1 VPRPVSP
8 QIPPARGSAS
18 TTPLILVP
26 CPGVSACMS
35 NEEIGSIVVLLLI
48 LIATAHF
55 FGYLFSR
62 LRQPKVIGEI
72 VAGVVLGP
80 TLLGRIAPS
89 FSAAIFSDG
98 TTSGAHVHD
107 VVLGFLYWM
116 GLLLLMFIS
125 GSETRRLFGRDDRRQ
140 VAWLASMGTVLP
152 FVMALLV
159 VPLFPVQKLMG
170 IANQRNSLILV
181 IGIAVAVTSIPVIS
195 RIFYDLKILHTRFAR
210 LVLGVAVLEDIVLW
224 AVLAMATALAKSSVL
239 PKNEIFRHLAVTFI
253 FFVVG
258 LALAPRLLRRLH
270 QARWNVLAAASPIG
284 YLVAVLFAY
293 ATVAAMLDVSLVFAA
308 FLAGYGV
315 ASDRELFADALD
327 SLGRFSFSVFIP
339 VYFVIVGY
347 RLDLWKTFSITVLG
361 IFLVG
366 ACAIKL
372 LSVGLGARLAGFR
385 GLDILNLAIATNAR
399 GGPGIVLASVA
410 YDAGI
415 VNATAYTTLVLL
427 AVLTSQA
434 AGAWLEYVLR
444 KGWPLF
450 SSDSAPAVEREPAI
464 DVRAAA

>member
-1 VPRPVSP
+1 
-8 QIPPARGSAS
+8 
-18 TTPLILVP
+18 
-26 CPGVSACMS
+26 MS
-35 NEEIGSIVVLLLI
+35 NEQIGSIVVLLLI
-48 LIATAHF
+48 LIATAHL
-55 FGYLFSR
+55 FGYLFAR

-89 FSAAIFSDG
+89 FSASIFSDG
-98 TTSGAHVHD
+98 AGAHVHD

-152 FVMALLV
+152 FVLALLV
-159 VPLFPVQKLMG
+159 VPLFPIHRLMG
-170 IANQRNSLILV
+170 VANQRNSLILV

-210 LVLGVAVLEDIVLW
+210 LVLGVA
-224 AVLAMATALAKSSVL
+224 
-239 PKNEIFRHLAVTFI
+239 
-253 FFVVG
+253 
-258 LALAPRLLRRLH
+258 
-270 QARWNVLAAASPIG
+270 
-284 YLVAVLFAY
+284 
-293 ATVAAMLDVSLVFAA
+293 MLDVSLVFAA

-315 ASDRELFADALD
+315 ASNRELFADALD

-347 RLDLWKTFSITVLG
+347 RLDLWKSFSITVLG

-450 SSDSAPAVEREPAI
+450 SSDSATAPECEPAI

>member
-1 VPRPVSP
+1 MPS
-8 QIPPARGSAS
+8 ARGSAS

-48 LIATAHF
+48 LIATGHF
-55 FGYLFSR
+55 FGSLFSR

-140 VAWLASMGTVLP
+140 VACLAGMGTVLP
-152 FVMALLV
+152 FIVALLV
-159 VPLFPVQKLMG
+159 VPLFPVQELMG
-170 IANQRNSLILV
+170 VANQRNSLILV

-224 AVLAMATALAKSSVL
+224 AVLAMATALAKCLVL
-239 PKNEIFRHLAVTFI
+239 PENLNLWHLAVTFI

-270 QARWNVLAAASPIG
+270 QARWNILAAASPIG
-284 YLVAVLFAY
+284 YLIAILFAF
-293 ATVAAMLDVSLVFAA
+293 AAVAAMLDVSLGLSA

-315 ASDRELFADALD
+315 ARNREAFPDA
-327 SLGRFSFSVFIP
+327 
-339 VYFVIVGY
+339 
-347 RLDLWKTFSITVLG
+347 
-361 IFLVG
+361 
-366 ACAIKL
+366 
-372 LSVGLGARLAGFR
+372 
-385 GLDILNLAIATNAR
+385 
-399 GGPGIVLASVA
+399 
-410 YDAGI
+410 
-415 VNATAYTTLVLL
+415 
-427 AVLTSQA
+427 
-434 AGAWLEYVLR
+434 
-444 KGWPLF
+444 
-450 SSDSAPAVEREPAI
+450 
-464 DVRAAA
+464 

>member
-1 VPRPVSP
+1 M
-8 QIPPARGSAS
+8 PPARGSAN
-18 TTPLILVP
+18 PILLILNPLFWVRP
-26 CPGVSACMS
+26 CMS

-48 LIATAHF
+48 LIATAHL
-55 FGYLFSR
+55 FGYLFAR

-98 TTSGAHVHD
+98 TTAGAHVHD

-125 GSETRRLFGRDDRRQ
+125 GSETRRLFGRDDRRE
-140 VAWLASMGTVLP
+140 VAWLASVGRVLP
-152 FVMALLV
+152 CVVALV
-159 VPLFPVQKLMG
+159 VVRLFAIHRLMG
-170 IANQRNSLILV
+170 IANQRNALILV

-195 RIFYDLKILHTRFAR
+195 RIFYDLKLLHTRFAR

-239 PKNEIFRHLAVTFI
+239 PKNEIFQHLASTLI
-253 FFVVG
+253 YFVVG

-270 QARWNVLAAASPIG
+270 QARWNILAAASPIG
-284 YLVAVLFAY
+284 YLIAILFAF
-293 ATVAAMLDVSLVFAA
+293 AAVAAMLDVSLVFAA

-347 RLDLWKTFSITVLG
+347 RLDLWKSFSITVLG
-361 IFLVG
+361 VFLVG

-450 SSDSAPAVEREPAI
+450 SSDSMPTLESEPAI
-464 DVRAAA
+464 DVRATA

>member
-1 VPRPVSP
+1 M
-8 QIPPARGSAS
+8 
-18 TTPLILVP
+18 
-26 CPGVSACMS
+26 GV
-35 NEEIGSIVVLLLI
+35 
-48 LIATAHF
+48 
-55 FGYLFSR
+55 
-62 LRQPKVIGEI
+62 
-72 VAGVVLGP
+72 
-80 TLLGRIAPS
+80 
-89 FSAAIFSDG
+89 
-98 TTSGAHVHD
+98 
-107 VVLGFLYWM
+107 
-116 GLLLLMFIS
+116 
-125 GSETRRLFGRDDRRQ
+125 
-140 VAWLASMGTVLP
+140 
-152 FVMALLV
+152 
-159 VPLFPVQKLMG
+159 
-170 IANQRNSLILV
+170 ANQRNSLILV

-224 AVLAMATALAKSSVL
+224 AVLAMATALAKSSLL
-239 PKNEIFRHLAVTFI
+239 PKNEIFQHLAVTFI
-253 FFVVG
+253 YFVVG
-258 LALAPRLLRRLH
+258 LTLAPRLLRRLH

-284 YLVAVLFAY
+284 YLIAVLFAY
-293 ATVAAMLDVSLVFAA
+293 TAVAAVLDVSLVFAA

-315 ASDRELFADALD
+315 ASDRELFTEALD

-339 VYFVIVGY
+339 LYFVIVGY
-347 RLDLWKTFSITVLG
+347 RLDLWKSFSLTVLG
-361 IFLVG
+361 IFLIS

-415 VNATAYTTLVLL
+415 VNATAYTTLVLV

-434 AGAWLEYVLR
+434 AGAWLEHVLR

-450 SSDSAPAVEREPAI
+450 SSDSEPAVEREPAI